1 MNDYGFFRVAAAVP
15 VVKVAAPSANAKQCF
30 ELVEKAYGQQVQAIC
45 FPELSITGYSCGDL
59 FLSRQLIDSAESA
72 LEWLLQ
78 KTEKMDIII
87 IVGMPLRIS
96 SSLLNGAVVLHRGN
110 IVAAVAK
117 TFLCEESGERHWF
130 ADASDIEDGSI
141 TLCGRTVPFGH
152 NMVFGDGRRAFS
164 IEIGEDLFAA
174 VSPSSIQSVA
184 GGLVT
189 FNLSAVKSQTGAKC
203 QLADIVRVQSMRCMS
218 GYVMASAGYG
228 ESSGDNLYMGC
239 SFITE
244 NGVMLKHSSDWAAND
259 SLIISDIDVDKLN
272 MCRMRSSIFKELKG
286 NGIFYNLNIPDWH
299 AEKPI
304 YPIPENPFITDSS
317 DKTCSEAFSIQVASL
332 VTRMQNIC
340 AKKVVL
346 GISGGLDSTLALLVV
361 AKSFDVMGLD
371 RNGIVA
377 VTMPGF
383 GTTDRTYNNALE
395 LMKCLGTDV
404 REISIANACLAH
416 FSDIGHNPEIKDVV
430 FENSQAR
437 ERTQILMDL
446 ANKEN
451 ALVIGTGDM
460 SELAL
465 GWCTYNG
472 DQMSMYG
479 VNAGVPKTMV
489 RRIVEYLAETEDFAA
504 ARSYLIDVVATPVS
518 PELLPADNDGNINQ
532 KTENLVGPYE
542 LHDFFIYHLLKNG
555 FAPQKVLYL
564 AKYAFSEQYN
574 EDTISKWLKLFLRRF
589 FSQQFKRSSMPDGP
603 QVFAV
608 SLSPR
613 NGWRFPSDV
622 SSAEW
627 LADL

>member
-189 FNLSAVKSQTGAKC
+189 FNLSAVKSQTGVKC

-239 SFITE
+239 SFIAE

-272 MCRMRSSIFKELKG
+272 MCRMRSSVFKELKG
-286 NGIFYNLNIPDWH
+286 NGITYSVEIPDWR
-299 AEKPI
+299 AEQPE
-304 YPIPENPFITDSS
+304 YPVCENPFVASS
-317 DKTCSEAFSIQVASL
+317 VENTCAEAFAIQTAAL
-332 VTRMQNIC
+332 ATRMKNIS
-340 AKKVVL
+340 AKKAVIGV
-346 GISGGLDSTLALLVV
+346 SGGLDSTLALLVI
-361 AKSFDVMGLD
+361 AKTFDMMGLD
-371 RNGIVA
+371 RKGIVA

-383 GTTDRTYNNALE
+383 GTTGRTYNNALE
-395 LMKCLGTDV
+395 LMKVLGTDV
-404 REISIANACLAH
+404 REISIKDACLQH
-416 FSDIGHNPEIKDVV
+416 FSDIGHNPEVKDVV
-430 FENSQAR
+430 YENSQAR

-489 RRIVEYLAETEDFAA
+489 RMIVEYVAGCKEFISAKP
-504 ARSYLIDVVATPVS
+504 YLLDVVATPVS
-518 PELLPADNDGNINQ
+518 PELLPADSNGNINQ
-532 KTENLVGPYE
+532 KTEDIVGPYE
-542 LHDFFIYHLLKNG
+542 LHDFFLYHLLKNG
-555 FAPQKVLYL
+555 FTPEKVLYL
-564 AKYAFSEQYN
+564 AKYAFAGQYN
-574 EDTISKWLKLFLRRF
+574 EETIKSWLKVFLRRF
-589 FSQQFKRSSMPDGP
+589 FSQQFKRSCMPDGP
-603 QVFAV
+603 QVFAI

-613 NGWRFPSDV
+613 NGWRFASDV

-627 LADL
+627 IDSL